1 MNIESLKTSLTPNPS
16 LYEQDYYLWLQTTA
30 HQLRERKLAEVDLA
44 NLIEEIDSMG
54 RNEKSALVSNLQII
68 QMHLLKYKYQPE
80 KRSNSW
86 RFTIFEHRD
95 ILLEAFE
102 VSPSLKPYL
111 KEVFAKCYSKA
122 RKKASLETGLPIN
135 TFPIESPFSIEETLN
150 TDFLPE

>member
-1 MNIESLKTSLTPNPS
+1 MNIESLKTSPTPNPS

-95 ILLEAFE
+95 SLLEAFE

-122 RKKASLETGLPIN
+122 RKKVSLETGLPIS

-150 TDFLPE
+150 TEFLPE